1 MLSNYGENNVIIGER
16 TYKCEEMELA
26 DEGFV
31 GWDSTIW
38 DMFRIDWVLLM
49 SLRYNILHLFGGYSY
64 PKKLMLSNFG

>member
-38 DMFRIDWVLLM
+38 DIFCIDWVLLM
-49 SLRYNILHLFGGYSY
+49 SLRYNILQFPSIRPSIGQSV
-64 PKKLMLSNFG
+64 PNFF

>member
-1 MLSNYGENNVIIGER
+1 MLSNYGDNNVLIGER

-31 GWDSTIW
+31 GWYSTIW

-64 PKKLMLSNFG
+64 PKTLTLSNFG

>member
-26 DEGFV
+26 DEGFI

-38 DMFRIDWVLLM
+38 DMFCIDWVLLM
-49 SLRYNILHLFGGYSY
+49 SLRYNILQFPSIHPSIGQSV
-64 PKKLMLSNFG
+64 PNFF